1 MVKNK
6 LMSCLV
12 FFCYEIESVEGDQST
27 NTEETFA
34 ETVKR
39 LECQQH
45 KDTLDGIQLVT
56 GHRSSVTL

>member
-1 MVKNK
+1 
-6 LMSCLV
+6 MSCLV
-12 FFCYEIESVEGDQST
+12 FSCYEIESVERDQST

-39 LECQQH
+39 LERQQH
-45 KDTLDGIQLVT
+45 KDTLDGIQPVT